1 MASNLSAQDILV
13 FRLPELKEESRKPS
27 KGPGEI
33 RIPEGEPP
41 DNWLYN
47 TLADPKLNEGL
58 SQLGRNLVGE
68 GTGSFTK
75 DLLAGALGGG
85 AGVATEAMGGESGAI
100 DWIPG
105 GSLAKAGALGILRQI
120 SRTTINDAVHGI
132 AERLAREAATS
143 GLETNK
149 QLNDYFDG
157 KIWKEVEKAL
167 PDADRKLRQDIA
179 ANTKRVYF
187 GNIGDMRESVGLPRK
202 IPDEAPREVAQ
213 ETRQYTP
220 VVPDDYKLPN
230 VNVKFVNDVLGANPR
245 IYGAN
250 TTANDIAKWIYNY
263 TDARSPEE
271 IRKVLDDIGGEVGAN
286 IKDAGN
292 HTIYPVSSEIQKRLY
307 DLRMKDAVALG
318 EAERALKEQ
327 EDAYWLGQIAEKKA
341 AEEAANNAAKK
352 SRAKELLARAAEL
365 REGALK
371 QEAKRERANAYQRE
385 YNQRKREAAKPAVS
399 APVLKAVIKE
409 APPVVETPAAIIQKE
424 SPAAWSSAEHL
435 LGENNQFRGTP
446 QPTYREVLGSS
457 SDERDRRALYGLDSL
472 YANAAK
478 LLERNS
484 RQFRPNATL
493 REKRHRGTNY
503 DDIWRFVDR
512 DIQANRATGNVPESN
527 RIVYR
532 KEPRQYYNDR
542 GELKQTVTEVPYVV
556 NEDGTETSLYD
567 LLFKPKRNAAMQRMD
582 F

>member
-1 MASNLSAQDILV
+1 MAQDKTSTPVNSQKKAMDLYLAAKAAEAAERDFGKTYIEPL
-13 FRLPELKEESRKPS
+13 
-27 KGPGEI
+27 GPGEEI
-33 RIPEGEPP
+33 TRP
-41 DNWLYN
+41 DNFLYN
-47 TLADPKLNEGL
+47 ALSNPKLNRGL
-58 SQLGRNLVGE
+58 SNIGEAFVGG
-68 GTGSFTK
+68 GTGSMAG
-75 DLLAGALGGG
+75 DLLVGLTGGG
-85 AGVATEAMGGESGAI
+85 SGIATELAGGESGAI

-105 GSLAKAGALGILRQI
+105 GSLAKAGMLG
-120 SRTTINDAVHGI
+120 
-132 AERLAREAATS
+132 
-143 GLETNK
+143 
-149 QLNDYFDG
+149 
-157 KIWKEVEKAL
+157 
-167 PDADRKLRQDIA
+167 
-179 ANTKRVYF
+179 
-187 GNIGDMRESVGLPRK
+187 
-202 IPDEAPREVAQ
+202 VAKK
-213 ETRQYTP
+213 
-220 VVPDDYKLPN
+220 V
-230 VNVKFVNDVLGANPR
+230 ANPR
-245 IYGAN
+245 VLMPTEKFKAMVDKVNELADRWILAKTEAGEDPMEWFRIPRDERNKFLSLNGVDPKKGQASKLMDGAVKGN
-250 TTANDIAKWIYNY
+250 YNQMNSDRVEYLLGRDIAELAPEKKAYSTPYMGAIEPPGGA
-263 TDARSPEE
+263 TERLLMSPFE
-271 IRKVLDDIGGEVGAN
+271 DIPEKPAELVNPLTGAVE
-286 IKDAGN
+286 
-292 HTIYPVSSEIQKRLY
+292 T
-307 DLRMKDAVALG
+307 
-318 EAERALKEQ
+318 EAER
-327 EDAYWLGQIAEKKA
+327 
-341 AEEAANNAAKK
+341 AAKK

-399 APVLKAVIKE
+399 DPVLKAVIKE

-484 RQFRPNATL
+484 RQFRPNAPWT
-493 REKRHRGTNY
+493 EKRHKGTNY
-503 DDIWRFVDR
+503 DDVWQFVNR
-512 DIQANRATGNVPESN
+512 DIQANRATGNVPESS

-542 GELKQTVTEVPYVV
+542 GELKQTVTEVPYVI